1 MSTAWVTLATNDGY
15 AIGAMVLAHSLRLSG
30 TRHQLHVMYTEGV
43 SQPVR
48 ERLQN
53 VFDHT
58 SLVNVLDS
66 NDTEN
71 LELIGRPDLGVTFTK
86 LHCWRLTQYSKC
98 VFLDADTLIIQN
110 SDELFDRPEFAAAP
124 DIGWPDFFN
133 SGVFVFVPSSETY
146 HSLLQFA
153 LKYGSFDGGD
163 QGLLNQYY
171 ANWREMDA
179 NHRLPFI
186 YNVTSGAIYSYAAAL
201 KKFGSAIKI
210 VHFLG
215 SVKPWHNTDQHG
227 FVDKHWALWQQIYH
241 EKVKEVVQE
250 HVTNP
255 WYVDFDR
262 SSLSRIPVSQ
272 PEKVDSGSFV
282 SGVPSVDY
290 SAYHE
295 TQPPPQEYH
304 HHHETQQWNPPP
316 EQNWPQSQPEAPQPP
331 FLDLTI
337 DQVVTKEERYSAWDQ
352 GIPDYTGK
360 DAFAN
365 IQKQIEA
372 SLQEKLVE
380 AKVEPLPRSP
390 KNSPEPTTGETAPL
404 PVHEAP
410 QPGLEPEHESSET
423 GKLPQAVT
431 PPPTETIP
439 GTDTTHPQSTDPIG
453 HALQETAAQ
462 GTISMESQDPNKPTE
477 SDA

>member
-250 HVTNP
+250 HVT
-255 WYVDFDR
+255 
-262 SSLSRIPVSQ
+262 
-272 PEKVDSGSFV
+272 
-282 SGVPSVDY
+282 
-290 SAYHE
+290 
-295 TQPPPQEYH
+295 
-304 HHHETQQWNPPP
+304 
-316 EQNWPQSQPEAPQPP
+316 
-331 FLDLTI
+331 